1 MVQIAEQET
10 VIGISRSRSMT
21 APQVV
26 ADAKPASSLEQN
38 LATWWSWSPGTAED
52 ALLSKG
58 VSIRVPSTT
67 LSAIGQDLGQQHVH
81 GSQPRALPVWLMSQ
95 NLFTRSWAG
104 QHPFLQPQATPDTP
118 ATASRPCLSLPTLKK
133 QVGPTGL
140 LQPVPPLHTTCFGAI
155 MSRPFTSDPVWGHGQ
170 GQEEYERWSEECGS
184 ILEPQTFLVVSPGS
198 QWDGAPQP
206 ALVMLCTAATLQPPV
221 VTPGEDATLF
231 RVEAAGDGGAL
242 LDRDMAGI
250 RRVFQLL
257 VEDIME
263 EVEVLADEE
272 QQQGSSQDLEEK
284 MLGNQ
289 GQERLGGLNEL
300 LALDALQALATLQV
314 TLSSEHEKN
323 CRAYVSFMCNSHQ
336 RRKRDLAQRSAIIQ
350 GISGFWAKVVTFLLL
365 LGICCLGGGG
375 GAEAGAGGWVGT
387 RAQDG
392 CWWTLKEVW
401 YWATGRLQKHS

>member
-52 ALLSKG
+52 ALRSKG

-140 LQPVPPLHTTCFGAI
+140 LQPGPLLHTACFGAI
-155 MSRPFTSDPVWGHGQ
+155 RSHPFTSDPVWGHGQ
-170 GQEEYERWSEECGS
+170 AQEEHERRSEECGS
-184 ILEPQTFLVVSPGS
+184 VLGPQTFLVVSPGA
-198 QWDGAPQP
+198 QGDGAPQP

-231 RVEAAGDGGAL
+231 KVEAAGDGGAL
-242 LDRDMAGI
+242 VDRDMAGI

-257 VEDIME
+257 MENIME
-263 EVEVLADEE
+263 ELEVLADEE

-284 MLGNQ
+284 MLGDQ
-289 GQERLGGLNEL
+289 VQEWLGGLNEL
-300 LALDALQALATLQV
+300 LALDTLQALATP
-314 TLSSEHEKN
+314 
-323 CRAYVSFMCNSHQ
+323 
-336 RRKRDLAQRSAIIQ
+336 
-350 GISGFWAKVVTFLLL
+350 SGPEL
-365 LGICCLGGGG
+365 
-375 GAEAGAGGWVGT
+375 
-387 RAQDG
+387 
-392 CWWTLKEVW
+392 
-401 YWATGRLQKHS
+401 